1 MNIKK
6 EASVLSAGLPDP
18 SQLEQINRF
27 AKTPL
32 EAEEVYVFSVRLCDD
47 QPDRDYERFDTAA
60 LPRLAELFV
69 GKTGIVDH
77 AWSAENQLARIFATQ
92 VEQEGGANY
101 IKAWAY
107 MRRGSQSLPIIEQI
121 EAGIKK
127 EVSVGCSMGRSVC
140 SVCGAENG
148 ACGHVKG
155 QMYGEKLCFMELKDP
170 KDAYEWSFVAV
181 PAQPRAGVVKGFREA
196 GTLEQL
202 LSSLDQEGPWREELK
217 ALRRQAE
224 MGRRYLDGLRQE
236 TVRLGLLAEEGLG
249 GETLRAI
256 ADRLEEPELE
266 RLRAMGVT
274 DALAGTL
281 DSARRAAELG
291 FTLRGDYGL
300 GVFNGQTLKEL
311 KRLGFRS
318 ATLSFELKLAQ
329 IRDLSKGL
337 DTELVVYGRLPLMI
351 TENCIIHNHSGRHT
365 CANVNLL
372 TDRKGERF
380 PVVKAPGCRNEI
392 LNSKKL
398 FLADKAGDWQRLGLW
413 AGRLMFTTE
422 NARECVQVLERY
434 LGRGSYQPN
443 DYTRGLYYR
452 GVE

>member
-1 MNIKK
+1 MGKIVVKFGGSSLADAAQFRKVRDIIRMDPRRCYVVPSAPGRRFPEDEKITDLLYQTYRAQRNGENI
-6 EASVLSAGLPDP
+6 EPIFRRVRERYLS
-18 SQLEQINRF
+18 I
-27 AKTPL
+27 
-32 EAEEVYVFSVRLCDD
+32 AEE
-47 QPDRDYERFDTAA
+47 
-60 LPRLAELFV
+60 
-69 GKTGIVDH
+69 
-77 AWSAENQLARIFATQ
+77 
-92 VEQEGGANY
+92 
-101 IKAWAY
+101 
-107 MRRGSQSLPIIEQI
+107 
-121 EAGIKK
+121 
-127 EVSVGCSMGRSVC
+127 
-140 SVCGAENG
+140 
-148 ACGHVKG
+148 
-155 QMYGEKLCFMELKDP
+155 
-170 KDAYEWSFVAV
+170 
-181 PAQPRAGVVKGFREA
+181 
-196 GTLEQL
+196 
-202 LSSLDQEGPWREELK
+202 
-217 ALRRQAE
+217 
-224 MGRRYLDGLRQE
+224 
-236 TVRLGLLAEEGLG
+236 LGLSFP
-249 GETLRAI
+249 I
-256 ADRLEEPELE
+256 AR
-266 RLRAMGVT
+266 
-274 DALAGTL
+274 
-281 DSARRAAELG
+281 ELG

-337 DTELVVYGRLPLMI
+337 DSELVVYGRLPLMI